1 MRAENIL
8 SRLESHL
15 RCRKCDDFDICQK
28 CMNNGK
34 EVSTKHGCGEMMEMN
49 LYDPKDMGE
58 EWNAAQMERA
68 KAFADQAAAEQAA
81 EEEREAEAIRLAEE
95 ARREEDRRQQEHAAA
110 ALRREREEAQRR
122 NERIN
127 ANLRKAAEEQAA
139 AARKAPQVS
148 NARGGSVVTAN
159 HARVGRGV
167 ADLKVPTTNAR
178 MVRAPSP
185 SPVIRNSLAPP
196 QQAARRRSSS
206 QLGMSFLKGALQV
219 TTAVLKAENA
229 MNNAG
234 GGGGGGGNMTFVD
247 VNSGGGGMDMSSFWA
262 PINSAASDPIQ

>member
-8 SRLESHL
+8 HRLESHL

-95 ARREEDRRQQEHAAA
+95 ARREEDRRQQE
-110 ALRREREEAQRR
+110 
-122 NERIN
+122 
-127 ANLRKAAEEQAA
+127 QAA

-178 MVRAPSP
+178 MVRAPLP